1 MFLLS
6 YCFFVFLFKSDREN
20 EEHVYD
26 DLLPVCSSKIS
37 GSFQEIQF
45 FFSLVFEW
53 FMFLSRLS
61 KSPLF
66 VFLVKIHRSKNPP
79 VTLWQLTNRRVS
91 DIWRATS
98 ETAYVLPRTQTSL
111 FWWTLMKMCGSS
123 PVTRYALASAMRKT
137 TRMRR
142 RLAYVNHFFPPE
154 FIIWFKWSSPLSLL
168 RTYVTSLVL
177 SIPCSFFCEKDV
189 KHIVFFYIFCTK
201 QKQC

>member
-1 MFLLS
+1 MVYRILIFVLLCF
-6 YCFFVFLFKSDREN
+6 YCFFIFLSKSDREN

-26 DLLPVCSSKIS
+26 DLLPVCSSNKNIS

-66 VFLVKIHRSKNPP
+66 VFLVKIHRSKIPP
-79 VTLWQLTNRRVS
+79 VTSWQLTNRRVS

-98 ETAYVLPRTQTSL
+98 ET
-111 FWWTLMKMCGSS
+111 
-123 PVTRYALASAMRKT
+123 
-137 TRMRR
+137 
-142 RLAYVNHFFPPE
+142 AYVNHFFPPE

-201 QKQC
+201 QKRC